1 MSAPF
6 SPKRTRPTP
15 EENAKWIFSPGSACT
30 LIVVAGGIPGARFI
44 VSVAQSQ
51 GSLSKYEIN
60 YSQKNFHY
68 FLSLTR
74 PPYVLII
81 SRAVTTK
88 KNSSNIVT
96 VK

>member
-51 GSLSKYEIN
+51 GSLSN
-60 YSQKNFHY
+60 RN
-68 FLSLTR
+68 
-74 PPYVLII
+74 
-81 SRAVTTK
+81 
-88 KNSSNIVT
+88 
-96 VK
+96 

>member
-1 MSAPF
+1 MD
-6 SPKRTRPTP
+6 
-15 EENAKWIFSPGSACT
+15 FSPGSACT

-51 GSLSKYEIN
+51 DHYQIEIN
-60 YSQKNFHY
+60 YSKNFHY

-81 SRAVTTK
+81 SDSNYK
-88 KNSSNIVT
+88 EKQLEYSNCKNNL
-96 VK
+96 